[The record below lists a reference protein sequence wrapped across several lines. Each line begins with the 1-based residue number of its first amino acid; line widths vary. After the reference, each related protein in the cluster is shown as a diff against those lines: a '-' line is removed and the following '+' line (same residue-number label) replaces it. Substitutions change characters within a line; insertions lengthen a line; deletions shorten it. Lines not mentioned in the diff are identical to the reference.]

1 MVYCVLIQP
10 QPIQRLCKYP
20 LLLQDLLRNTPVSD
34 CPSSHDSI
42 RQILETLRILVARI
56 NSATGNPVNKDRIQ
70 KTILLQGK
78 IDFSDDVCI
87 HPPFGDEIGLTPLC
101 TVPPSRY
108 IQRPWTYDPLWC
120 LACHIP
126 GPRAGHHRGIHD
138 DSFVCLLLSVAQ
150 RHRRISSTGGGGLY
164 LHR

>member
-1 MVYCVLIQP
+1 MVFCALIHP

-87 HPPFGDEIGLTPLC
+87 HPFFRG
-101 TVPPSRY
+101 RN
-108 IQRPWTYDPLWC
+108 
-120 LACHIP
+120 
-126 GPRAGHHRGIHD
+126 RANASLNSARFKIYTETSG
-138 DSFVCLLLSVAQ
+138 Q
-150 RHRRISSTGGGGLY
+150 
-164 LHR
+164 